1 MYSIVPLLSQ
11 MERSTTRMSCCK
23 YVDDCLVVSE
33 KAESI
38 LRDEIGKYWNLKE
51 SSIGKPKIYLG
62 GKCREVEL
70 DNGTN
75 CWAFGSDKLFNYT
88 VATPEAVIALHGIFN
103 TDRLV
108 VIIVLTNK
116 L

>member
-1 MYSIVPLLSQ
+1 MTVAVTSQ
-11 MERSTTRMSCCK
+11 RDCQALPMSDTK
-23 YVDDCLVVSE
+23 V
-33 KAESI
+33 
-38 LRDEIGKYWNLKE
+38 
-51 SSIGKPKIYLG
+51 
-62 GKCREVEL
+62 
-70 DNGTN
+70 
-75 CWAFGSDKLFNYT
+75 FNYT